1 MLDGFPYPRTN
12 KGGGIERGRPFARM
26 LQSHATYRDAAVGSL
41 GLDGEF
47 AVRGVQN
54 RCYAARCFAHVT
66 GIILQSQIRRREEKG
81 TTSRAKVRLTWQK
94 FVPES

>member
-1 MLDGFPYPRTN
+1 M
-12 KGGGIERGRPFARM
+12 
-26 LQSHATYRDAAVGSL
+26 

-66 GIILQSQIRRREEKG
+66 GKTFAKSNSEARRKRG
-81 TTSRAKVRLTWQK
+81 TSLRAKVRLTWQK